1 MYSFTSFNFARL
13 RQAEK
18 GEYYQQVVDAD
29 AEINAVRP
37 ALDGGQKAFQVPRGG
52 HYFKLVSQYAA
63 STLTLHMR
71 RYDKARNAV
80 FQHLRQGL
88 KMMQHSE
95 DPEVAEYYHDHV
107 RPIVNRYKGYDVKT
121 SVMEKTMDFRAFCRD
136 VKKLKAGMLR
146 RAFVLRDE
154 ADKLLELCQKYED
167 TYVDRN
173 EERTRFESVP
183 ALQESIRAQ
192 WQRLSAVF
200 VVTANQDITDL
211 NRADVEAARR
221 LINTVNAHTEY
232 YSVHYIRKTRR
243 EKEPDAAEESASDI
257 ADNHIR

>member
-18 GEYYQQVVDAD
+18 GEYYQQVVDIVESLGLENKIAAD
-29 AEINAVRP
+29 
-37 ALDGGQKAFQVPRGG
+37 QWTAFKTDTR

-95 DPEVAEYYHDHV
+95 DPEVAEYYRDHV

-221 LINTVNAHTEY
+221 LINTVNAQTEY
-232 YSVHYIRKTRR
+232 YSVHYIHKTQR

>member
-1 MYSFTSFNFARL
+1 MPKGIIAL
-13 RQAEK
+13 R
-18 GEYYQQVVDAD
+18 
-29 AEINAVRP
+29 
-37 ALDGGQKAFQVPRGG
+37 
-52 HYFKLVSQYAA
+52 SQYAA

-95 DPEVAEYYHDHV
+95 DPEVAEYYRDHV

-173 EERTRFESVP
+173 VERTRFESVP

-232 YSVHYIRKTRR
+232 YSVHYIRKTQR